1 MPGIKLGGIGGSGG
15 GGGGIRLGPLPNPGG
30 AFASPWIGQ
39 QIAGALTQ
47 LPNLVNQFI
56 TQQMNIRKFKQQMAL
71 GQLQLQQ
78 GQVDIQAAKQRMGLS
93 NLQYL
98 TNIGNQ
104 STVAAQ
110 TPAFRNEVDKAFHD
124 MGITNTSFAH
134 NPDGSINVSM
144 LGTTPEQQWALT
156 QAMSIPNQMGK
167 LWGLD
172 TQAALNKLQT
182 YRNYLSPE
190 QYQQAAAA
198 IISEGQAVTPLKKA
212 ELKVLAGRFGV
223 EGAEIGNY
231 LSQEHSRTITDAL
244 HEAGIDK
251 LNYETFYLLPQVVAM
266 DQARTSNLLQSTN
279 LLIAK
284 INSVRAT
291 GFETPGQ
298 AANYALRLRAQISA
312 LSAARSKAKTIAGLG
327 PDGFLQSLNISNPGG
342 AMTAGAKQTVSSY
355 SSQEQI
361 VNDALA
367 RAQEALRRL
376 EGAEGQQPPH
386 QPPHQPTPQPTRVPT
401 AQPTSPPGAFPTRPR
416 NVPANATHH
425 SNVAITI
432 GKRRI
437 HLGSFW
443 RVGKT
448 NKAWDDRGNPVDMNA
463 LVQKAEKAAG
473 QNP

>member
-110 TPAFRNEVDKAFHD
+110 SPAFKNEVDKAFHD
-124 MGITNTSFAH
+124 MGITDTSFAH
-134 NPDGSINVSM
+134 NPDGSINISM
-144 LGTTPEQQWALT
+144 LGTTPEMQQA
-156 QAMSIPNQMGK
+156 A
-167 LWGLD
+167 
-172 TQAALNKLQT
+172 TQAASILSGMNKFFGAGAESALDQL
-182 YRNYLSPE
+182 RAIPGLSPE
-190 QYQQAAAA
+190 QYQQFGAA
-198 IISEGQAVTPLKKA
+198 IVARAQEIAPMRQAQLNVLISRYHLTDANIQNVNSM
-212 ELKVLAGRFGV
+212 
-223 EGAEIGNY
+223 I
-231 LSQEHSRTITDAL
+231 HSRTITDAL
-244 HEAGIDK
+244 HQAGIDK
-251 LNYETFYLLPQVVAM
+251 LNYETFYLLPEQVAM
-266 DQARTSNLLQSTN
+266 DQARTSNLVQSTN
-279 LLIAK
+279 LLVAK
-284 INSVRAT
+284 INSLHAT

-312 LSAARSKAKTIAGLG
+312 LSAARSKAKAIAGLG
-327 PDGFLQSLNISNPGG
+327 PTGFLQSLNISNPTPG
-342 AMTAGAKQTVSSY
+342 MTAGAKQTVSSY

-367 RAQEALRRL
+367 RTQEALRRL
-376 EGAEGQQPPH
+376 EGAGGQQPPH
-386 QPPHQPTPQPTRVPT
+386 QPPHQPTPRPTRIPT

-416 NVPANATHH
+416 NVPADATHH
-425 SNVAITI
+425 SNVTITI
-432 GKRRI
+432 GKRKI

-448 NKAWDDRGNPVDMNA
+448 NKAWDDRGNPVDINA